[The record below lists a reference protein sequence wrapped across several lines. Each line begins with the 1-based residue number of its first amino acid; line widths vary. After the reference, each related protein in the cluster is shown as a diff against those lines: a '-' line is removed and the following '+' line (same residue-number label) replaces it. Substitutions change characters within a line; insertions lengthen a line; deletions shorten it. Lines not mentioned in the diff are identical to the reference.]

1 MVVIVPPAISL
12 ISVTNWLCDPRQI
25 SGNAGL
31 AKEHVPRVVYRHLVL
46 VYLTAF

>member
-12 ISVTNWLCDPRQI
+12 ISVTNWLCDLRQV
-25 SGNAGL
+25 SGNTGL
-31 AKEHVPRVVYRHLVL
+31 AIEHVVYRHLVL